1 MKIKD
6 LSQKKRVSDR
16 LKRIEWQIR
25 WVIQMIE
32 DEASVRDIVQQ
43 ISAVRSAMSQA
54 ANEELL
60 CAIERTTE
68 KKSPLDEKERD
79 EIRGLLKLIR

>member
-6 LSQKKRVSDR
+6 ISQKKRVSDR

-32 DEASVRDIVQQ
+32 DEASVREIIQQ
-43 ISAVRSAMSQA
+43 ISAVRSAMGQA

-60 CAIERTTE
+60 CAIERTAE
-68 KKSPLDEKERD
+68 KKTPLDDKERD
-79 EIRGLLKLIR
+79 EIRSLLKLVR

>member
-16 LKRIEWQIR
+16 LKRIEWQVR

-32 DEASVRDIVQQ
+32 DEASVREIVQQ
-43 ISAVRSAMSQA
+43 ISAIRSAMSQA

-68 KKSPLDEKERD
+68 KKSPLDDKERD
-79 EIRGLLKLIR
+79 EIRSLLKLIR

>member
-6 LSQKKRVSDR
+6 ISQKKRVSDR
-16 LKRIEWQIR
+16 LKRIEGQIR

-32 DEASVRDIVQQ
+32 DESSVREIIQQ
-43 ISAVRSAMSQA
+43 ISAVRSAMGQA

-60 CAIERTTE
+60 CMIERTAD
-68 KKSPLDEKERD
+68 KKSALDDKERD
-79 EIRGLLKLIR
+79 EIRSLLKLVR

>member
-6 LSQKKRVSDR
+6 FTQKKRVADR
-16 LKRIEWQIR
+16 LRRIEWQIR
-25 WVIQMIE
+25 GVIQMIE
-32 DEASVRDIVQQ
+32 DEASVREIIQQ

-60 CAIERTTE
+60 CAFERTTE
-68 KKSPLDEKERD
+68 KKTALDVKEYD
-79 EIRGLLKLIR
+79 EIRSLLKLIR